1 MKDPQF
7 SSDIIRNRSSSQKV
21 RRDPHEHWDG
31 ASVGSYRDE
40 LAARIRSMSEEWKRQ
55 RNEQQDSV
63 TKNLNESTD
72 RDGSGT
78 AAAPQEQHATP
89 TASSKA
95 DNDSDSDIE
104 VLCLPQKPPVYK
116 GSRRDS
122 GSSESRKGPA
132 ARLRG

>member
-1 MKDPQF
+1 
-7 SSDIIRNRSSSQKV
+7 
-21 RRDPHEHWDG
+21 
-31 ASVGSYRDE
+31 
-40 LAARIRSMSEEWKRQ
+40 MSEEWKRQ
-55 RNEQQDSV
+55 RSEQRDSA

-104 VLCLPQKPPVYK
+104 VLCSPQKPSVYK
-116 GSRRDS
+116 GPRRDS
-122 GSSESRKGPA
+122 ASSESRKGPA
-132 ARLRG
+132 ARIRG

>member
-1 MKDPQF
+1 
-7 SSDIIRNRSSSQKV
+7 
-21 RRDPHEHWDG
+21 
-31 ASVGSYRDE
+31 
-40 LAARIRSMSEEWKRQ
+40 MSEEWKRQ
-55 RNEQQDSV
+55 RSEQQDST
-63 TKNLNESTD
+63 TKNLNEPTD

-78 AAAPQEQHATP
+78 AAAPQEQRATP

-104 VLCLPQKPPVYK
+104 VLCSPQKPPVYK

-122 GSSESRKGPA
+122 GTSESRKGPA

>member
-1 MKDPQF
+1 
-7 SSDIIRNRSSSQKV
+7 
-21 RRDPHEHWDG
+21 
-31 ASVGSYRDE
+31 
-40 LAARIRSMSEEWKRQ
+40 MSEEWKRQ
-55 RNEQQDSV
+55 RSEQRDST

-72 RDGSGT
+72 REGSGT

-104 VLCLPQKPPVYK
+104 VLCSPQKPPVYK

-122 GSSESRKGPA
+122 VSSESRKGPA